1 MKNFYIIANEDKQNT
16 SWTVKRMVEY
26 LSLKGASCK
35 VHESREEEEGR
46 RPEAGFKYT
55 DPADVPARTEC
66 VITLGGDGTLIQA
79 ARDLAGLDIPIL
91 GINLGTLGYLT
102 QGDQAGRAGDLGD
115 PADGPLHPGEAADV
129 KGQDGERG

>member
-46 RPEAGFKYT
+46 
-55 DPADVPARTEC
+55 
-66 VITLGGDGTLIQA
+66 GTLEMVHRREQEV
-79 ARDLAGLDIPIL
+79 LEL
-91 GINLGTLGYLT
+91 
-102 QGDQAGRAGDLGD
+102 
-115 PADGPLHPGEAADV
+115 
-129 KGQDGERG
+129 

>member
-55 DPADVPARTEC
+55 DPADVPAGTEC

-79 ARDLAGLDIPIL
+79 ARDLAGLDIP
-91 GINLGTLGYLT
+91 
-102 QGDQAGRAGDLGD
+102 GDLGD

-129 KGQDGERG
+129 KGQDGERGREGVRGHRPQ